1 MAATT
6 MEAVGVEAV
15 GVEAVAMEEVGLLLA
30 QRGHHPCEEECP
42 LSRVEQPSEVP
53 SGAAFLTQGF
63 YWGVVGLPPTCHS

>member
-42 LSRVEQPSEVP
+42 LSRGEQTSK
-53 SGAAFLTQGF
+53 L
-63 YWGVVGLPPTCHS
+63 VVA